1 MFTLYNIT
9 KIKKG
14 CWQLQHPE
22 NSNSRIGNFKTK
34 RDAEKYRTDCMVA
47 IINHK

>member
-1 MFTLYNIT
+1 MFNLYDVI

-34 RDAEKYRTDCMVA
+34 KDAENYRLNVMLK
-47 IINHK
+47 IINAG